1 MVEGH
6 SLRPDSGRCRHCDRC
21 TAHTLTAVNQIKSY
35 ENRYDAIAPKHMYY
49 SIPAF
54 LNRTS
59 GTIKCLLLYINICCC
74 ANPTLCFNALTWRM
88 WSNST
93 PTLLFSRSCI
103 TTCGSV
109 LEVGLNGLEENDVSS
124 GNVYSLESVRRLQ
137 FSPQGFP
144 ISHNNQIREIMKH
157 I

>member
-1 MVEGH
+1 MPYNVKNVIKFH
-6 SLRPDSGRCRHCDRC
+6 SHCR
-21 TAHTLTAVNQIKSY
+21 L
-35 ENRYDAIAPKHMYY
+35 
-49 SIPAF
+49 
-54 LNRTS
+54 
-59 GTIKCLLLYINICCC
+59 
-74 ANPTLCFNALTWRM
+74 
-88 WSNST
+88 
-93 PTLLFSRSCI
+93 SRSCI

-124 GNVYSLESVRRLQ
+124 GKVYSLESVRRLQ